1 MDYQQAFEYWLNESG
16 GEVSAIY
23 TSLFGYSGGGLTKF
37 FTNWDSA
44 REFTRDR
51 TIASNRNLG
60 PDNQKELLNIEQI
73 AFEKH
78 HDQWF
83 KNDSTEIAEY
93 YNYLANEI
101 PNHTDNIGV
110 INTFIVASGGSGQ
123 VADALNVTL
132 EESSRDARNLFTP
145 NDEQAES
152 IKKGLTVVGLLLG
165 GLIVFRLLD

>member
-16 GEVSAIY
+16 GEVSAVY
-23 TSLFGYSGGGLTKF
+23 TSLFGYTGGGLTEF

-60 PDNQKELLNIEQI
+60 PDNQRTLLEIEQN
-73 AFEKH
+73 AYDLH
-78 HDQWF
+78 YNQWF

-93 YNYLANEI
+93 YTYLANEI

-110 INTFIVASGGSGQ
+110 INTFIVAAGGSGQ
-123 VADALNVTL
+123 VADALNVSL
-132 EESSRDARNLFTP
+132 DESIRDTRTIITP
-145 NDEQAES
+145 NDEQQEN
-152 IKKGLTVVGLLLG
+152 IKKGLAVVGLLLG